1 MANWTLLQAKA
12 RLKMLLRPV
21 NAAFYLDDT
30 GTEQPLTDLIN
41 EGVADLCSSKAPYM
55 LWSNADTPCSN
66 LKLLMLDSDMLS
78 IKRVEYLATAT
89 DEYPRVLRRPEDY
102 DIHETYLEFTEAQTG
117 VIQILATRRPS
128 LLVEDT
134 ELMPVGSPFQL
145 AVVYYAAAAL
155 IMAGGNAGVALS
167 SQYMA
172 MFQRLKNV
180 WEQQTMNESTSLRGQ
195 SNNPANW
202 DGDDLLDYRDIP
214 RGRIE
219 L

>member
-1 MANWTLLQAKA
+1 VNWTLLQAKA
-12 RLKMLLRPV
+12 KVKMLLRPL
-21 NAAFYLDDT
+21 NASYYQDDA
-30 GTEQPLTDLIN
+30 GTDQPLTDLLN

-55 LWSNADTPCSN
+55 LWSNADEPAVDV
-66 LKLLMLDSDMLS
+66 KLLMLDEDMLS
-78 IKRVEYLATAT
+78 IKRVESLTTAT
-89 DEYPRVLRRPEDY
+89 DTYPRVLRRPEDY

-117 VIQILATRRPS
+117 IIQILATRRPS

-134 ELMPVGSPFQL
+134 DLMPFGSPFQL
-145 AVVYYAAAAL
+145 AVVYYACGAL
-155 IMAGGNAGVALS
+155 AMAGGNAGVALS

-180 WEQQTMNESTSLRGQ
+180 WEQQTMNEGTSLRGQ

>member
-1 MANWTLLQAKA
+1 MNWTLLQAKA
-12 RLKMLLRPV
+12 KIKMLLRPL
-21 NAAFYLDDT
+21 NASYYQDEA
-30 GTEQPLTDLIN
+30 GTDQPLADLLN
-41 EGVADLCSSKAPYM
+41 EGIADLCSTKAPYM
-55 LWSNADTPCSN
+55 LWSNADAPCTN
-66 LKLLMLDSDMLS
+66 LKLLMLQEGMLS
-78 IKRVEYLATAT
+78 IKRVEYMRTAT
-89 DEYPRVLRRPEDY
+89 DVSPRVLRRPEDY

-117 VIQILATRRPS
+117 IIQILATRRPS

-134 ELMPVGSPFQL
+134 DLMPFGSPFQL
-145 AVVYYAAAAL
+145 AVVYYACGAL
-155 IMAGGNAGVALS
+155 ALAGGGAGVTLS

-195 SNNPANW
+195 DNNPANR
-202 DGDDLLDYRDIP
+202 DFDLMDIHDIP

>member
-1 MANWTLLQAKA
+1 VNWTLLQAKA
-12 RLKMLLRPV
+12 KIKMLLRPL
-21 NAAFYLDDT
+21 NASYYQDEA
-30 GTEQPLTDLIN
+30 GTDQPLADLLN
-41 EGVADLCSSKAPYM
+41 EGIADLCSTKAPYM
-55 LWSNADTPCSN
+55 LWSNADAPCTN
-66 LKLLMLDSDMLS
+66 LKLLMLQEGMLS
-78 IKRVEYLATAT
+78 IKRVEYMRTAT
-89 DEYPRVLRRPEDY
+89 DVSPRVLRRPEDY

-117 VIQILATRRPS
+117 IIQILATRRPS

-134 ELMPVGSPFQL
+134 DLMPFGSPFQL
-145 AVVYYAAAAL
+145 AVVYYACGAL
-155 IMAGGNAGVALS
+155 ALAGGGAGVTLS

-195 SNNPANW
+195 DNNPANR
-202 DGDDLLDYRDIP
+202 DFDLMDIHDIP

>member
-1 MANWTLLQAKA
+1 MNWTLLQAKA
-12 RLKMLLRPV
+12 KIKMLLRTL
-21 NAAFYLDDT
+21 NAAYYQDDA
-30 GTEQPLTDLIN
+30 GTEQPLTDLLN
-41 EGVADLCSSKAPYM
+41 EGIADLCSTKAPYM
-55 LWSNADTPCSN
+55 LWSNADAPCTN
-66 LKLLMLDSDMLS
+66 LKLLMLDEDMLS

-134 ELMPVGSPFQL
+134 DLMPFGSPFQL
-145 AVVYYAAAAL
+145 GIVYYACAAL
-155 IMAGGNAGVALS
+155 ALSGGNAGVALS

-172 MFQRLKNV
+172 MFQRVKNI
-180 WEQQTMNESTSLRGQ
+180 WETQTQNESTSLRGQ
-195 SNNPANW
+195 DSNPANR
-202 DGDDLLDYRDIP
+202 DYDLLDVYDIP

>member
-1 MANWTLLQAKA
+1 MNWTLLQAKA
-12 RLKMLLRPV
+12 KIKMLLRTL
-21 NAAFYLDDT
+21 NASYYQDDA
-30 GTEQPLTDLIN
+30 GTEQPLTDLLN
-41 EGVADLCSSKAPYM
+41 EGIADLCSTKAPYM
-55 LWSNADTPCSN
+55 LWSNADAPCSN

-134 ELMPVGSPFQL
+134 DLMPVGSPFQL
-145 AVVYYAAAAL
+145 AVVYYACAAL
-155 IMAGGNAGVALS
+155 AMSGGNAGVALS
-167 SQYMA
+167 GQYMSYYT
-172 MFQRLKNV
+172 RIKNL
-180 WEQQTMNESTSLRGQ
+180 WEQQTFNETTSLRGQ
-195 SNNPANW
+195 SSNPAN
-202 DGDDLLDYRDIP
+202 DDDDLLNYREIP

>member
-1 MANWTLLQAKA
+1 MNWTLLQAKA
-12 RLKMLLRPV
+12 KVKMLLRTL
-21 NAAFYLDDT
+21 NAVYYQDDA
-30 GTEQPLTDLIN
+30 GTEQPLTDLLN
-41 EGVADLCSSKAPYM
+41 EGIADMCSSKAPYM
-55 LWSNADTPCSN
+55 LWSNADAPCAN
-66 LKLLMLDSDMLS
+66 LKLLMLDEDMLS
-78 IKRVEYLATAT
+78 IKRVEYMATAT
-89 DEYPRVLRRPEDY
+89 DEYPRVMRRPEDY

-134 ELMPVGSPFQL
+134 DLMPFGSPFQL
-145 AVVYYAAAAL
+145 AVVYYACGAL
-155 IMAGGNAGVALS
+155 AMSGGNAGVALS

-172 MFQRLKNV
+172 MYQRIKNI

-195 SNNPANW
+195 DNNPANR
-202 DGDDLLDYRDIP
+202 DFDLMDIHDIP